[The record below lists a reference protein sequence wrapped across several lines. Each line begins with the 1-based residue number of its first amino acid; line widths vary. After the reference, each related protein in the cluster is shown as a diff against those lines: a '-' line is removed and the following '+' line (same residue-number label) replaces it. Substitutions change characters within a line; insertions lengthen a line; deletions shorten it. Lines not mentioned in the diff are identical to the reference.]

1 MQNCDFFAFCTSLK
15 RPELKAIGEL
25 SWVRH
30 MAKGEVLYHPGEPG
44 NALYIVNRGSL
55 EMLPPK
61 GSASSQVMRLVR
73 GDVIGDI
80 EAFSDSPR
88 TRTVRAGEDETS
100 LQCFPQ
106 ANFNELLRA
115 VPSFFQYL
123 CGHMA
128 ARLMQAH
135 DLPLQQSHGLEL
147 SGRISTF
154 DLTTIHQTVVNSGQT
169 GELQIKDENMETMG
183 AFYFETGRL
192 SAGQFQHLTGEEAF
206 WQLFLID
213 AISGTFSFSAAEKP
227 LTDSVQSTR
236 IDSSGGDLLIV
247 ALQHRDEFNAL
258 RTQMPSA
265 TTKLRP
271 VTASLRWNSD
281 APQHLTQLAN
291 KIWEAL
297 SKRPLTLTELYRHG
311 SACEF
316 KVYQVV
322 HELLKS
328 KQVVAPDDMFA
339 APAPVAPMAT
349 AMPAPTPAQ
358 PRQPKPMQEPVS
370 PTSLQE
376 PMAFIDH
383 LAKD

>member
-1 MQNCDFFAFCTSLK
+1 MQNYDFFAFCTSLK

-30 MAKGEVLYHPGEPG
+30 MARGEVLYHPGELG

-55 EMLPPK
+55 EVLPPK
-61 GSASSQVMRLVR
+61 GSASSQIMRLSR
-73 GDVIGDI
+73 GDVIGDV
-80 EAFSDSPR
+80 ETFSDSPR
-88 TRTVRAGEDETS
+88 TRTVRSAEDETS
-100 LQCFPQ
+100 LQCFPR
-106 ANFNELLRA
+106 ANFDELLRR
-115 VPSFFQYL
+115 VPSFYHYL

-169 GELQIKDENMETMG
+169 GELQIKDENAETMG

-192 SAGQFQHLTGEEAF
+192 SAGQFQHLTGIEAF

-236 IDSSGGDLLIV
+236 IDSTGSDLLIV
-247 ALQHRDEFNAL
+247 ALQYRDEFNAL
-258 RTQMPSA
+258 KAQMPSTA
-265 TTKLRP
+265 TKLKP
-271 VTASLRWNSD
+271 VTATMRWNGE
-281 APQHLTQLAN
+281 APDQLSQLAH
-291 KIWEAL
+291 KIWDVI
-297 SKRPLTLTELYRHG
+297 SKRPLTLSELYRHC
-311 SACEF
+311 SMCEF
-316 KVYQVV
+316 KIYQVI

-328 KQVVAPDDMFA
+328 KQVITADQTVT
-339 APAPVAPMAT
+339 PVPPPPRPVM
-349 AMPAPTPAQ
+349 Q
-358 PRQPKPMQEPVS
+358 P
-370 PTSLQE
+370 SLQE
-376 PMAFIDH
+376 PMAFIDK
-383 LAKD
+383 LGKD

>member
-55 EMLPPK
+55 EVLPPK
-61 GSASSQVMRLVR
+61 GSASSQIMRLVR

-80 EAFSDSPR
+80 EAFSESPR
-88 TRTVRAGEDETS
+88 TRMVRAGEDESS

-106 ANFNELLRA
+106 ANFDELLRR
-115 VPSFFQYL
+115 VPSFYQYL

-247 ALQHRDEFNAL
+247 ALQYRDEFYAL
-258 RTQMPSA
+258 KPQMPSS
-265 TTKLRP
+265 TTKLKP
-271 VTASLRWNSD
+271 VTATMRWNGE
-281 APQHLTQLAN
+281 APQHLMQLAN
-291 KIWEAL
+291 KIWDAM
-297 SKRPLTLTELYRHG
+297 SKRPLTLAEIYRHC

-322 HELLKS
+322 NELLQT
-328 KQVVAPDDMFA
+328 KQVVTADETTTPAPPPPL
-339 APAPVAPMAT
+339 APAHPHPVA
-349 AMPAPTPAQ
+349 Q
-358 PRQPKPMQEPVS
+358 P
-370 PTSLQE
+370 SLQQ
-376 PMAFIDH
+376 PMAFIEH
-383 LAKD
+383 FGKD